1 MRAIGSN
8 DRNGSKPFRRSRN
21 TTFSVLGLAEGVC
34 GQALQVFGVCDPGA
48 FDCLKGRR
56 LFGWFQRATNWNPK
70 IQVLRSTLVNVA
82 EHHETPFPPLPSSQ
96 KDRRRFAVASPK
108 VEDLQRAKNAW
119 VTRSRCWEAP
129 GLHQIGVH
137 AGGSWSISSSSLIMA
152 QNKSWHSMRPNRE
165 CSPELLDLGKTD
177 FKVK

>member
-1 MRAIGSN
+1 MLKMGCFSGRIQNVTKSVGGTLGPDGKMRTGEA

-21 TTFSVLGLAEGVC
+21 TTFSVLGLAEGIC

-82 EHHETPFPPLPSSQ
+82 EHHETLPPPPSPQ
-96 KDRRRFAVASPK
+96 KNRRRFAVASPK
-108 VEDLQRAKNAW
+108 VEDLRAKNASHGAGAGKPRACIKSEF
-119 VTRSRCWEAP
+119 TQ
-129 GLHQIGVH
+129 LVH
-137 AGGSWSISSSSLIMA
+137 L
-152 QNKSWHSMRPNRE
+152 
-165 CSPELLDLGKTD
+165 
-177 FKVK
+177 VKFDHGTE